1 MWIFLALVIV
11 YSILPRRNQTDT
23 ENTKEPE
30 ACVNSQRL
38 WQQEKALPRIK
49 SNKIPAL
56 RRGRWYEAVYSASS
70 NFSFHKRKVTIMVVF
85 TLWDCGDLAQKVL
98 EHDWQLARLYQFRWC
113 WSWRFPS
120 WYMGY
125 LPRSTSDIWTSVM
138 DITWVY
144 TAYSH
149 KSLVTLGIHHKLLQ
163 NEIACNDFS
172 DTNKLRYVGMSFVIV
187 TFPKVKFSNFICRV
201 AHRCKTNSIPQQ
213 QLLPL

>member
-38 WQQEKALPRIK
+38 WHQAKALPRIK
-49 SNKIPAL
+49 PNKIPAL

-138 DITWVY
+138 DILESTLPTHISHLLLWVY
-144 TAYSH
+144 IINCFKM
-149 KSLVTLGIHHKLLQ
+149 KSLVMIFQTP
-163 NEIACNDFS
+163 
-172 DTNKLRYVGMSFVIV
+172 TN
-187 TFPKVKFSNFICRV
+187 
-201 AHRCKTNSIPQQ
+201 
-213 QLLPL
+213 